1 MNSLGDKLAHR
12 AGLIGVEVGDARDA
26 VGERHPAEVAQVVE
40 ARGNVMGRR
49 RGVPG
54 GQHRVPTSPPSS
66 VSVGAKADEMETLI
80 TSPAPSRTAGAGR
93 KATAVPRL
101 AAASPAAV
109 GPVPVRCGGDYT
121 KSN

>member
-1 MNSLGDKLAHR
+1 MNSLGDKLAHG
-12 AGLIGVEVGDARDA
+12 AGLIGVEVSDARDA

-40 ARGNVMGRR
+40 ARSNVMGRR
-49 RGVPG
+49 SGVPG

-66 VSVGAKADEMETLI
+66 VSVGDKADEMETLI
-80 TSPAPSRTAGAGR
+80 TSPEPSRTAGAGR
-93 KATAVPRL
+93 KATAAPRL

-109 GPVPVRCGGDYT
+109 GPVPVRCGDYT